1 MTWLI
6 ECAVTG
12 LEPLLTHVLETSMLN
27 LAQ

>member
-6 ECAVTG
+6 KRAVGG